1 MAAVTLQDLMNPL
14 TKIQAATES
23 SAESLDALTVA
34 VATGKGQRNVQT
46 DILRK
51 IQVSLSNKLSTLV
64 GATRSSS
71 DSLGAELSSMLGLL
85 IEAVTN
91 SDETGLS
98 GGELLAMREQ
108 KIQTKL
114 LQQIAAGKGGTTKG
128 KAVKVEKGGT
138 TKGKAVKVEKG
149 EGKVSDSFKEG
160 GEALQLLGA
169 GTKDLAMGL
178 ALFKKVP
185 KKAITKFND
194 LITGT
199 FKRISEFKSKDL
211 KDGAQSF
218 EIISNSISKFAK
230 GLVVA
235 AFLLPIGIVGAK
247 LLNVALGIITPAFL
261 KLSEGGK
268 DLKEA
273 AKSFQIISNSI
284 GTFAKALALSAILL
298 PIGIIGAKLLN
309 VALGIVTP
317 AFMKLSEGGKDLK
330 EGAKAF
336 QIISSSIGTFAKNLA
351 LAALLLPIGLIGAK
365 LLEVALGII
374 IPTFSKLGKE
384 AKTIKK
390 GAEVLDLIS
399 SSMLKFAKNLAL
411 AGLLA
416 IVGLV
421 AIPFLLASLV
431 LIGGAMFLLGKI
443 SKPIRKGAKALDRV
457 GDALKSFAVGLALFA
472 ITTFFIMMQPEI
484 LLGMVASIV
493 LIGGAVA
500 IIGLLNKQINKGSLS
515 LMLMGA
521 GLIVFGIGYA
531 IFATFVA
538 STAPTIGAVGL
549 QLAVLGGIGLV
560 TALLGV
566 GLSLIAQG
574 ALSLVLMGAG
584 LIVFGLGYTPF
595 AKATKGAT
603 LESVAVQAGVLTAL
617 GLVFAAAGLGV
628 IPIVAGAVAF
638 GAVGLALM
646 ALAPGLTAMKA
657 VNFTEQDALNLT
669 TTLAGVKMAFLGPPS
684 GGGVSGI
691 FSSIGGAISGGADAV
706 AMTASAVGF
715 AAAGKALTKLS
726 VGLKDYQ
733 KLGWTADD
741 SLQLTTALT
750 GISTAFAAA
759 GGQATAPTG
768 IFGAVFGNAFSPN
781 ATEKGIDSVMGAGK
795 ALTSIATGLVAF
807 SGLAAKIDIK
817 TLAEDIGKV
826 VGSVSKAFAIIGG
839 SDQDVESGGFF
850 SGLLGIKS
858 TATEEGI
865 RSVMDAGK
873 ALTGIAKGLEAF
885 QGLKDP
891 AGTAS
896 KIEDVLSFV
905 SKAFAMIGGEEK
917 IESGGFFSSL
927 AGVKSTATEEG
938 IRSVMDAGKALTGI
952 AKGLEAFQGL
962 KNPKETAKKI
972 EDVLKLVSGAFA
984 AIAGKD
990 EDRVESGGF
999 FSNLF
1004 GIDSTATEEG
1014 IRSVK
1019 GAGDELVK
1027 IGTALE
1033 KFAGLKDPKATA
1045 EKIKS
1050 VLGLVGGAFASI
1062 GGSEEGDSN
1071 LFMSWDENLVKKGID
1086 AVDGAGTVLTD
1097 IAAGLKAFSGDFD
1110 PVSVAK
1116 SIGTLLTSI
1125 GTAFTDLYATNP
1137 SISPQLHDFSSFI
1150 VTLGDVAEKGLLDK
1164 AADGISKIAD
1174 SINKIDIDKTVA
1186 FGDLFKSSSMLSD
1199 DKSAYEA
1206 LAKAVEDIRDM
1217 MAETADTGSS
1227 SSSPKTEGESGA
1239 QTAPAAPAATKAST
1253 SNKALERQ
1261 LGKVAS
1267 AISGFPAEIT
1277 TAMLGIP
1284 DGAFKVSKGN

>member
-114 LQQIAAGKGGTTKG
+114 LQQIAAGKGGSPKG
-128 KAVKVEKGGT
+128 KAVKVK
-138 TKGKAVKVEKG
+138 KG

-584 LIVFGLGYTPF
+584 LIVFGLGYIPF

-850 SGLLGIKS
+850 SGLLGI
-858 TATEEGI
+858 
-865 RSVMDAGK
+865 
-873 ALTGIAKGLEAF
+873 
-885 QGLKDP
+885 
-891 AGTAS
+891 
-896 KIEDVLSFV
+896 
-905 SKAFAMIGGEEK
+905 
-917 IESGGFFSSL
+917 
-927 AGVKSTATEEG
+927 KSTATEEG